1 MSTATADKNKTI
13 IDDIVYTKHYIAY
26 YSLTLLHGHNLGNS
40 RHFLFACCLFVG
52 QTKLLDLKFLVV
64 DDGPSRI

>member
-13 IDDIVYTKHYIAY
+13 IDDIVYTKHN
-26 YSLTLLHGHNLGNS
+26 YSLLLLHGHNLGNS